1 MSQLSTN
8 NRAALQFKPPGSYGS
23 AYRTVAEIPPGHKR
37 VLRFAFP
44 LHTTWG
50 ADDKNF
56 VLQQTSIIKNPEI
69 GLVEI
74 HVIENSLLGVECVQD
89 ATFLVYTLEGYH
101 FLYME
106 GYGPVPVFSLT
117 YTLQPIP
124 QGNHRLLVTRGTCA
138 LLYIA
143 ADELLTRLQNG
154 GESLVPL
161 NKYVVSAPKSGV
173 LRLPI
178 DTNVDL
184 LLHQLINLPEHP
196 DPFSLP
202 YITTHLLLLLPQQLQ
217 ASSINDHDIS
227 GSMMVFIA
235 ENIQMP
241 VPWLLAQLQ
250 EKFSMNRRRAKAF
263 LRNINL

>member
-1 MSQLSTN
+1 M
-8 NRAALQFKPPGSYGS
+8 
-23 AYRTVAEIPPGHKR
+23 
-37 VLRFAFP
+37 
-44 LHTTWG
+44 
-50 ADDKNF
+50 
-56 VLQQTSIIKNPEI
+56 
-69 GLVEI
+69 
-74 HVIENSLLGVECVQD
+74 
-89 ATFLVYTLEGYH
+89 
-101 FLYME
+101 
-106 GYGPVPVFSLT
+106 
-117 YTLQPIP
+117 
-124 QGNHRLLVTRGTCA
+124 
-138 LLYIA
+138 
-143 ADELLTRLQNG
+143 QNG

-184 LLHQLINLPEHP
+184 LLQQLINLPEHP

-250 EKFSMNRRRAKAF
+250 EKFSMNRRRAKGKGVPAEYKF
-263 LRNINL
+263 IKDATPCQYTQFSERATPHVGPAVAGL